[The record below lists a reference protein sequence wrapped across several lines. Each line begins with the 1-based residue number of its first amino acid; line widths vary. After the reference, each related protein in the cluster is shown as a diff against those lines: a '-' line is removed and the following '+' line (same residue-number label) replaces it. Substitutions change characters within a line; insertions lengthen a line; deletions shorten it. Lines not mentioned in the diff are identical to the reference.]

1 MTAEGLANQFK
12 KRHDR
17 ACSQP
22 AVAIAFQTK
31 RLSSGKGV
39 TNILSILI
47 IWEHLLKGIPQ
58 NKRFYDVI
66 GLDGFFRYGKIAPK
80 SNTDT

>member
-1 MTAEGLANQFK
+1 MTAEGLANQYK

-22 AVAIAFQTK
+22 AVAIAFQTI

-39 TNILSILI
+39 TNISIL
-47 IWEHLLKGIPQ
+47 
-58 NKRFYDVI
+58 NYKRAFLI
-66 GLDGFFRYGKIAPK
+66 EFAQRHPAK
-80 SNTDT
+80 

>member
-22 AVAIAFQTK
+22 AVAIAFQSTQ

-39 TNILSILI
+39 TNILSILNYLRAFAYR
-47 IWEHLLKGIPQ
+47 HPAK
-58 NKRFYDVI
+58 
-66 GLDGFFRYGKIAPK
+66 
-80 SNTDT
+80 